1 MIGKRKGDEEEEYG
15 IVPDRESGPSAE
27 RLLEEEMAEGSF

>member
-1 MIGKRKGDEEEEYG
+1 MILRSKGDEEEEYG
-15 IVPDRESGPSAE
+15 IVPDRESSPSAG